1 MGDITGVWKQ
11 AESNHRLY
19 SQTGGKEGDIQFLTL
34 GLTGE
39 AGEAMEAILDA
50 AGLVAASG
58 KVANYVKK
66 RWRDHDGWDDEIR
79 KEVADVCAYAF
90 MLANTMGMTPETL
103 VQTIADKQ
111 AVFVAKM
118 QARQP

>member
-1 MGDITGVWKQ
+1 MADISGVWQQ
-11 AESNHRLY
+11 AESNHLLY
-19 SQTGGKEGDIQFLTL
+19 SQTGDREGDIQFLTL

-39 AGEAMEAILDA
+39 AGEAMEAILEA

-66 RWRDHDGWDDEIR
+66 RWRDQVGFDDEIR
-79 KEVADVCAYAF
+79 KEIADVCAYAF
-90 MLANTMGMTPETL
+90 MLANTMGMSPQDL
-103 VQTIADKQ
+103 IDTIADKQ

-118 QARQP
+118 QARQS